1 MNRLIFGA
9 DDYLKHWT
17 AKQIGIDGFGPSVAI
32 GVQRDG
38 EIIAAAVY
46 HDLRQGQIEASIAA
60 TSQRWASRS
69 VLHTLFAYPFLQVGA
84 HRLLVQCS
92 YANKKAMKMNRQLG
106 FTEEGR
112 LRQLYAPHDAILWGM
127 LKDECKW
134 IKGQDN
140 GQVSTSTA
148 ANSKS

>member
-9 DDYLKHWT
+9 DDYLKTWV

-60 TSQRWASRS
+60 TSRRWASRS
-69 VLHTLFAYPFLQVGA
+69 VLHTLFTYPFYQVGA
-84 HRLLVQCS
+84 NRLLVQCS
-92 YANKKAMKMNRQLG
+92 EANDKTMKIVRQLG

-112 LRQLYAPHDAILWGM
+112 LRQLYAPHDAVLWGM
-127 LKDECKW
+127 LRKECQW
-134 IKGQDN
+134 IKEKSN
-140 GQVSTSTA
+140 GKIKPTTA
-148 ANSKS
+148 ANA